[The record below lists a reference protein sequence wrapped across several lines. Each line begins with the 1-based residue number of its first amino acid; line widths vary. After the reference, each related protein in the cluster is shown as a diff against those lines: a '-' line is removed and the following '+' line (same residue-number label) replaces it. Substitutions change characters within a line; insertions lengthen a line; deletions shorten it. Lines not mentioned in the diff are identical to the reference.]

1 MGSAARNCCQQTA
14 LTSILAECSLDRLRK
29 VHADQRS
36 YDATGAHGGGRQD
49 GGRKE
54 CASLGPFQMDG
65 HAERTGCRHERSGEY
80 YDPGCLVSSRCLSGE
95 ATHGGRAVVDMTP
108 TRTEEEKRLSQLK
121 KEVPIRGFE
130 RHPLILKQISDL
142 PPEFR
147 SPAVATLADR
157 EPIQTIIAFPS
168 QIHRGWH
175 YVPKQALLF
184 TPTEAIHLLAS
195 IWPDQEPQVTHLRG
209 SGLLYM
215 QVSLVLLY
223 GYLEIAARGQD
234 SPTRLSL
241 EFNTVAWYLLSPPLR
256 RLLQAGR
263 AEPRAPIDRT
273 SYTPTALQTLERLPL
288 KFSNGLQIYGLLPGE
303 ELEEIVFQPGTRIRW
318 SLLLRQPVPGNTLLL
333 LTSNYMVVI
342 REDLKASQGW
352 IISYVPR
359 DPIRGILSRPR
370 GPWNELTVLLRRG
383 DQTAEFSL
391 LLKNQ
396 AAQEW
401 RAVWIRNGFRWEDQP
416 REP

>member
-1 MGSAARNCCQQTA
+1 
-14 LTSILAECSLDRLRK
+14 
-29 VHADQRS
+29 
-36 YDATGAHGGGRQD
+36 
-49 GGRKE
+49 
-54 CASLGPFQMDG
+54 
-65 HAERTGCRHERSGEY
+65 
-80 YDPGCLVSSRCLSGE
+80 
-95 ATHGGRAVVDMTP
+95 MTP
-108 TRTEEEKRLSQLK
+108 TRNEEEKRLSQLK
-121 KEVPIRGFE
+121 KEVPVRGFE
-130 RHPLILKQISDL
+130 RHPLILKQVTEL
-142 PPEFR
+142 APELR
-147 SPAVATLADR
+147 SPALATLADR
-157 EPIQTIIAFPS
+157 EPIQTIIAFPP

-175 YVPKQALLF
+175 YVPRQALLF

-209 SGLLYM
+209 SGLLYLH
-215 QVSLVLLY
+215 VTLVLLY
-223 GYLEIAARGQD
+223 GYLEIAARGRD

-263 AEPRAPIDRT
+263 AEPRAPSDRT
-273 SYTPTALQTLERLPL
+273 SYTPTALQALERLPL
-288 KFSNGLQIYGLLPGE
+288 KFSNGLQIFGLLPGE
-303 ELEEIVFQPGTRIRW
+303 ELEEVVFQPGTRIRW

-352 IISYVPR
+352 IISYIPR
-359 DPIRGILSRPR
+359 DPIAGILSRPR
-370 GPWNELTVLLRRG
+370 GPWNELTILLRRG

-401 RAVWIRNGFRWEDQP
+401 RAVWIRHGFRWEDQSHKP
-416 REP
+416 

>member
-1 MGSAARNCCQQTA
+1 
-14 LTSILAECSLDRLRK
+14 
-29 VHADQRS
+29 
-36 YDATGAHGGGRQD
+36 
-49 GGRKE
+49 
-54 CASLGPFQMDG
+54 
-65 HAERTGCRHERSGEY
+65 
-80 YDPGCLVSSRCLSGE
+80 
-95 ATHGGRAVVDMTP
+95 MTP

-130 RHPLILKQISDL
+130 RHPLILKQVTDL
-142 PPEFR
+142 APELR

-157 EPIQTIIAFPS
+157 EPIQPIIAFPP
-168 QIHRGWH
+168 QIQRGWH

-195 IWPDQEPQVTHLRG
+195 IWPDQEPKVTHLRG

-215 QVSLVLLY
+215 HVTLVLLY
-223 GYLEIAARGQD
+223 GHLEIAARGHD

-370 GPWNELTVLLRRG
+370 GPWKELTVLLRRG